1 MRIAFFTDTFLPNVD
16 GVVRSIT
23 TTRAAL
29 EARGHDVFILSS
41 GSRHA
46 RKSNRDP
53 RVFYFRSLPF
63 PPYPQYSIALNP
75 FKAISICR
83 KKEVELIHCHA
94 LASMGVAAIQTS
106 RALDTPLIGT
116 FHTMIPYATMNV
128 IRVKPVARLAARALW
143 RAIRAFYSPF
153 DLVTTPSHAVKR
165 ALAEN
170 GVDDNKIIVVPN
182 AVDTRKFKPAPYNA
196 RKQVKHKLGINENE
210 KIILTTGRLSFE
222 KNVDVLLHAFA
233 LLQKKHPKTRL
244 VITGDGPARKTL
256 EQLAQKLEISK
267 KTLFLG
273 FIPEHE
279 LPNYYSTANCFATA
293 STFETQGLALLEAMA
308 CGTPAIGANALA
320 IPETIHENK
329 NGYLFTPNDAR
340 ECAQKLET
348 LLNASEKKARTLAR
362 NARATALRY
371 SVPRVTALLL
381 KAYKRVL

>member
-1 MRIAFFTDTFLPNVD
+1 
-16 GVVRSIT
+16 
-23 TTRAAL
+23 
-29 EARGHDVFILSS
+29 
-41 GSRHA
+41 
-46 RKSNRDP
+46 
-53 RVFYFRSLPF
+53 
-63 PPYPQYSIALNP
+63 
-75 FKAISICR
+75 
-83 KKEVELIHCHA
+83 
-94 LASMGVAAIQTS
+94 MGVAAIQTS

-182 AVDTRKFKPAPYNA
+182 AVDTRKFKPAPANA

-222 KNVDVLLHAFA
+222 KNVDVLLHAFT

-329 NGYLFTPNDAR
+329 NGYLFTPGNAH
-340 ECAQKLET
+340 ECAQKLEK
-348 LLNASEKKARTLAR
+348 LLNTSEKKARRMAR

-381 KAYKRVL
+381 KAYKSVL